1 MIFKHSN
8 HLGLAAALA
17 AGVFSQ
23 ACRSKLDVKSKDG
36 GPMPA
41 TETPADVPPPED
53 PGPAPVTDPD
63 PVDPPQ
69 KKEVKD
75 VMALKGGKLYFQTRD
90 TITIEIQKAV
100 IEGAP
105 TFSLINVTNSG
116 DDDSKAIE
124 IVKEAVPAF
133 GLHGGFGLAELQGDK
148 IQLQFYPGD
157 AQWKGKFVYG
167 KNKLKVVAND
177 EDNPRFATIELWL
190 QDFDVFGVAVTSFA
204 NNVQVAKVDGPNG
217 YQFQG
222 WVNVLSPPTVL
233 ASDNSTTLTHGLFNM
248 VNPQ

>member
-8 HLGLAAALA
+8 HLGLVAALA
-17 AGVFSQ
+17 AGIFSQ

-41 TETPADVPPPED
+41 TDTPPETPPPED
-53 PGPAPVTDPD
+53 PGPAPVDDPEPPTP
-63 PVDPPQ
+63 PVPA
-69 KKEVKD
+69 EIKD

-90 TITIEIQKAV
+90 TITIEIKKAV

-116 DDDSKAIE
+116 EDDTKAIE
-124 IVKEAVPAF
+124 IVKEAVPSF
-133 GLHGGFGLAELQGDK
+133 GLHGGFGLAEVQGDK

-157 AQWKGKFVYG
+157 GQWKGKFLYG
-167 KNKLKVVAND
+167 KNKIKVVAND
-177 EDNPRFATIELWL
+177 EANPRYATIELWL

-204 NNVQVAKVDGPNG
+204 NNVQVAKVDGPAG

-222 WVNVLSPPTVL
+222 WVNVLSPPTV
-233 ASDNSTTLTHGLFNM
+233 ATADKQSVLTNGMFNM

>member
-1 MIFKHSN
+1 MITKTYQN
-8 HLGLAAALA
+8 AWGLAAALA
-17 AGVFSQ
+17 LGLFSQ

-41 TETPADVPPPED
+41 TETPPVDVPPEEE
-53 PGPAPVTDPD
+53 PAPTTDPD
-63 PVDPPQ
+63 PVTPPVPVEQ
-69 KKEVKD
+69 KD

-90 TITIEIQKAV
+90 TITIEINRKV

-105 TFSLINVTNSG
+105 SFSLINVTNSG
-116 DDDSKAIE
+116 NDDTKAIK
-124 IVKEAVPAF
+124 IVEEEVPAF
-133 GLHGGFGLAELQGDK
+133 GLHGGFGLAEVNGNA

-157 AQWKGKFVYG
+157 AQWKGKFLYG
-167 KNKLKVVAND
+167 KNKLKVIAND
-177 EDNPRFATIELWL
+177 EDNPRFATIELFL

-204 NNVQVAKVDGPNG
+204 NNVQVAKLDGPAG

-222 WVNVLSPPTVL
+222 WVNVLSPPTV
-233 ASDNSTTLTHGLFNM
+233 ATADNKSVLTNGIFNM